1 VVTVAWMRMMGAES
15 VAYHRETI
23 IERADDHA
31 GQALEYYASRGETP
45 LVWGGAGAEAFGLE
59 GSVTDAQYDAL
70 FGPGGA
76 VDPTT
81 GERLVQTT
89 RPGLELVISAHKS
102 VAELGVL
109 GRAEDMHSIMD
120 AERDATLSYLDA
132 LTLHQGG
139 RRGRAA
145 VPTPTSGLIYA
156 HARHATS
163 RAGDPCPHDHVLIA
177 NVLAMGDD
185 VGGYKAAHTA
195 LWRNHLHA
203 ATVVGRMA
211 SARVAVELGYA
222 IEADPGPSGRL
233 GHWAIAGLPKEALD
247 VHSKRAAEI
256 EEHARTHGYDSYRAR
271 GIAARETRK
280 AKRHEAVD
288 DLLPRWRDELARAG
302 YPVRDLEAGIDAAI
316 EAARIGRGRATETFP
331 KHELAS
337 LIEDTLDPDGDLA
350 SRKVFFRRDVVVAVG
365 PALYG
370 RPVEELERATAAVL
384 ADHEAVPLVG
394 VPGVS
399 ERPYATATTIAREA
413 AIAERVAEGTGRR
426 VAAVA
431 DGAAVHAAL
440 ARTQK
445 SIGAPLSADQVA
457 AVSGIATS
465 GRGVEL
471 VVGVAGAG
479 KTTALA
485 VVRDAFETCGYDV
498 VGTATSGQ
506 AAQALRAGAGIDAS
520 RTLSSLLWRL
530 EHRSLELTERS
541 VVILDEVGMTADPDL
556 LRLLAHV
563 EEAAAKA
570 VLVGDYRQ
578 LGAVGPGGALEALVT
593 RHGGV
598 VHHLADN
605 VRQRDPAEREALG
618 DLRDGDLARA
628 IAFYAERDRILPTPT
643 RAEALEATAS
653 AWADDVAAG
662 ADAAMFAWRR
672 ANVAELNALGREH
685 WAEMGRLSG
694 DELLAPGGAVYQ
706 AGDRIVTL
714 ASGSDGR
721 LVTSERGTVSAVD
734 IDAGTLTAS
743 MADGRTHHFTA
754 EETAADRLAHGYA
767 LTVHRAQGVT
777 VDVTHRYEDG
787 GGREL
792 AYVAMSRARG
802 PSYVH
807 TVADD
812 VVQAKSDLARDWAV
826 EARQRWVLDTAP
838 PARSAGSRDSV
849 RADPIDAAKRL
860 ARLEAERAAV
870 LGACPLDPEPK
881 LCRLQ
886 HAVNEL
892 GRDRYDLMLGKGRW
906 AGTEVG
912 KLAAELYHATIQKQN
927 HEHYSH
933 SMGNSRAHSRSE
945 AKQAREWARRET
957 QLQARWDRVGAPV
970 RAGLD
975 AEIGTLE
982 GKVGALRKTQEARQE
997 WLGHHPEAARRLD
1010 RLEREVTKSREA
1022 IYLERAIANGLRQ
1035 RARAKELGRDF
1046 GRELGRSIGR

>member
-1 VVTVAWMRMMGAES
+1 MAWMRMMGAES

-23 IERADDHA
+23 IDRADDHP

-45 LVWGGAGAEAFGLE
+45 LVWGGSGAEAFGLE
-59 GSVTDAQYDAL
+59 GAVTDTQYDAL

-132 LTLHQGG
+132 LTREQGG

-145 VPTPTSGLIYA
+145 VPTETSGLIYA

-177 NVLAMGDD
+177 NVVAMGDD
-185 VGGYKAAHTA
+185 IGGYKAAHTA
-195 LWRNHLHA
+195 LWRDHLHA

-247 VHSKRAAEI
+247 VHSKRTAEI
-256 EEHARTHGYDSYRAR
+256 NEHARELGYDSYRAR

-288 DLLPRWRDELARAG
+288 ELVPRWRDELARAG
-302 YPVRDLEAGIDAAI
+302 YPLRDLEAGIEAAAT
-316 EAARIGRGRATETFP
+316 EAARPERRRDTARLAN
-331 KHELAS
+331 HELAS
-337 LIEDTLDPDGDLA
+337 LAGETLDPDGA
-350 SRKVFFRRDVVVAVG
+350 VAARKIFFRRDVVVALG

-370 RPVEELERATAAVL
+370 RPVEELERAAARVL
-384 ADHEAVPLVG
+384 ADPEAVPLVG
-394 VPGVS
+394 VAGAS

-413 AIAERVAEGTGRR
+413 AIAERVAEGTART

-431 DGAAVHAAL
+431 SDAAVGAAL
-440 ARTQK
+440 ARTERN
-445 SIGAPLSADQVA
+445 IGASLNAEQTA
-457 AVSGIATS
+457 AVSDIATS

-485 VVRDAFETCGYDV
+485 AVRDAFETSGYDV

-520 RTLSSLLWRL
+520 RTLSSLLWRV
-530 EHRSLELTERS
+530 EHRSLELTERT
-541 VVILDEVGMTADPDL
+541 VVILDEAGMTADPAL

-563 EEAAAKA
+563 EEAGAKFVA
-570 VLVGDYRQ
+570 VGDYRQ

-598 VHHLADN
+598 VHHLSDN
-605 VRQRDPAEREALG
+605 VRQRDAAEREALS
-618 DLRDGDLARA
+618 DLRDGDLARSV
-628 IAFYAERDRILPTPT
+628 AFYAERDRIVPAPT
-643 RAEALEATAS
+643 RAEALEATAA
-653 AWADDVAAG
+653 AWAADIRTG

-672 ANVAELNALGREH
+672 ANVAELNTLGRQH
-685 WAEMGRLSG
+685 WGEMGRLSG
-694 DELLAPGGAVYQ
+694 EVLVAPGGAPYQ

-714 ASGSDGR
+714 APGSDGR
-721 LVTSERGTVSAVD
+721 LVTSERGVVTTVD
-734 IDAGTLTAS
+734 TEAGTVIAH
-743 MADGRTHHFTA
+743 MADGRAQRFA
-754 EETAADRLAHGYA
+754 VEETAADRLAHGYA

-777 VDVTHRYEDG
+777 VDVTHRYNDG

-812 VVQAKSDLARDWAV
+812 ADQAKGDLARDWAV
-826 EARQRWVLDTAP
+826 EARQRWVLDTAT
-838 PARSAGSRDSV
+838 PARAATSSGPE
-849 RADPIDAAKRL
+849 RADPIDAANRL
-860 ARLEAERAAV
+860 ARLESERSAV
-870 LGACPLDPEPK
+870 LRACPTDPGPE
-881 LCRLQ
+881 LRRLE
-886 HAVNEL
+886 HAVREL
-892 GRDRYDLMLGKGRW
+892 KDERNDLARGKGRW

-912 KLAAELYHATIQKQN
+912 QLAAELYHATIQKQN
-927 HEHYSH
+927 HDHYSH
-933 SMGNSRAHSRSE
+933 TMGNSRSHSRSE

-970 RAGLD
+970 RARLD

-982 GKVGALRKTQEARQE
+982 GKVGAVRKTQEARQE
-997 WLGHHPEAARRLD
+997 WLGHHREAARRLD
-1010 RLEREVTKSREA
+1010 HLEREVAKSREA

-1035 RARAKELGRDF
+1035 RTQAKELGRDF